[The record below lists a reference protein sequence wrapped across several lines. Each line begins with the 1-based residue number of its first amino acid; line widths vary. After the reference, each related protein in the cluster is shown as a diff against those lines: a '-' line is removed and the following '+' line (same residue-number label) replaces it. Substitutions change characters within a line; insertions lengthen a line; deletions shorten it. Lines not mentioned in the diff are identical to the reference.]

1 MQLKFE
7 TAIAKPSTAQGW
19 WQRCSPC
26 LWCLSNLSLAIGYIA
41 LLFYS
46 LVWGAGD
53 IVNLPTKRIGFYNF
67 CLWDQ
72 ETEKLHCLKPK
83 ELEKMGIS
91 LNVLVLSRFFVYT
104 MPVLGLFVGT
114 MVLQALCL
122 KDRAVWKLAGF
133 VLLICDLI
141 LPVGLALFLFH
152 LQQWIHF
159 SEFGEVFTML
169 LGAHILLFIYLPIKY
184 WGGMKS

>member
-114 MVLQALCL
+114 MVLQALSPGLQCL
-122 KDRAVWKLAGF
+122 QNPWITIKFQLTSD
-133 VLLICDLI
+133 I
-141 LPVGLALFLFH
+141 LRIPLEVSLKQNPALFPENEENKDCCGRS
-152 LQQWIHF
+152 IIIIVSHF
-159 SEFGEVFTML
+159 DAIFS
-169 LGAHILLFIYLPIKY
+169 
-184 WGGMKS
+184 